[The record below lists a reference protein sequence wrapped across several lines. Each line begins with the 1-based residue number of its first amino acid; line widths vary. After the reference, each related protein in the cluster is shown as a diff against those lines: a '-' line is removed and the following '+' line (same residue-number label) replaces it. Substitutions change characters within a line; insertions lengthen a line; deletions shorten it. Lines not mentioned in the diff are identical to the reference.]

1 MSGAAMNRAVMNRPT
16 KTRAA
21 VSRATQLKRTLFASL
36 LLIAAGPAL
45 SDSAQVRRARVFAS
59 LPDWTGIWE
68 AEAWSDITVAGR
80 PAGGIAAVRAKSVL
94 SAIPPYNAEWQ
105 ARYQAA
111 LKDVAALKAAATTSN
126 VCEFG
131 FPGVMESPAVFQIAV
146 TPEETLLIF
155 STREVRHVYTDGKP
169 LPPREDLWP
178 SFLGHSIGHWDGQ
191 TLVIDTAERVASAPL
206 RFSSP
211 LVKLSDR
218 ARFTERLRLVSK
230 DRLEDQITV
239 EDPVAL
245 EKPWQLT
252 LSYRRVTNLDRMIDF
267 NCTENDRNP
276 VVDGKITIAPT
287 SAPASG
293 REALY

>member
-1 MSGAAMNRAVMNRPT
+1 MNRASMSCASKP
-16 KTRAA
+16 A
-21 VSRATQLKRTLFASL
+21 LTLFATL
-36 LLIAAGPAL
+36 LLLAAGPAL
-45 SDSAQVRRARVFAS
+45 SDSAQRQRARVFAS
-59 LPDWTGIWE
+59 LPDWSGIWE
-68 AEAWSDITVAGR
+68 AEAWADITIAGR

-94 SAIPPYNAEWQ
+94 SAIPPYNAEWRAQ
-105 ARYQAA
+105 YQAA
-111 LKDVAALKAAATTSN
+111 LKDTAALRAAATTSK

-131 FPGVMESPAVFQIAV
+131 FPGVLESPALFQIAV
-146 TPEETLLIF
+146 TPEETLFIF

-191 TLVIDTAERVASAPL
+191 TLVIDTVERVASAPL

-218 ARFTERLRLVSK
+218 ARFTEKLRLVSE

-239 EDPVAL
+239 DDPIAL

-276 VVDGKITIAPT
+276 VVDGKITIAPAHEHG
-287 SAPASG
+287 SQ
-293 REALY
+293 